1 MAKSQQSIAPFLKKN
16 TNDADASK
24 VMPYE
29 KGSKK
34 YETLKMKLTEL
45 LACTSITQNAAQS
58 AEFKAYITE
67 CDARAAATIPS
78 RKTATKWVMNYATEC
93 TRKIVLLVKT
103 AGKSN
108 VCLDIW
114 SQPGLSYSYLGITI
128 HIFDSASKKFLALGL
143 ACTALAQPHTGT
155 RIREALE
162 STLET
167 WGLSDTNV
175 LRYITDQGSNVING
189 LKTYQFH
196 HTFVREELD
205 CPETEESELDSESEE
220 SNIPETEP
228 QVESDLSDTEEED
241 SDDVSNDS
249 NDETNDRLES
259 TTVDQSSFVESNQ
272 WLEHVYLP
280 KRLSCIA
287 HIFNSACRTVH
298 CCEYVR

>member
-1 MAKSQQSIAPFLKKN
+1 MYTEDCITCQNCWQKQCLSGHMESTRSI
-16 TNDADASK
+16 
-24 VMPYE
+24 
-29 KGSKK
+29 
-34 YETLKMKLTEL
+34 
-45 LACTSITQNAAQS
+45 
-58 AEFKAYITE
+58 
-67 CDARAAATIPS
+67 
-78 RKTATKWVMNYATEC
+78 
-93 TRKIVLLVKT
+93 LLV
-103 AGKSN
+103 S
-108 VCLDIW
+108 W
-114 SQPGLSYSYLGITI
+114 HHYI

-162 STLET
+162 SALET
-167 WGLSDTNV
+167 WGLIDTNV

-298 CCEYVR
+298 DKKNSKVSKLKKKVYCFFSNGVLL